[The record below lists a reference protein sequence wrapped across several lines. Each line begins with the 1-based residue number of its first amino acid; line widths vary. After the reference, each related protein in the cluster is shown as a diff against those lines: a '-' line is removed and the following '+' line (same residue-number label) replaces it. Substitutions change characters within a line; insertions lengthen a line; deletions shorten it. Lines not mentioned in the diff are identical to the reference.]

1 MKNFTTLLSTLF
13 TINRPLRAHGTRN
26 CYLILTLILLVVG
39 AGKAWGDAFWPYAG
53 FYEVYMTYS
62 YNSKS
67 SNYTFRVSDNNAS
80 DVNLGVLTA
89 DFNVTSLY
97 LKCYKNNN
105 DWSKYGNICG
115 GLMVYGDKEYQ
126 PTWTW
131 SDKGWDDGFQAHKQ
145 ELSNTDTKTLASHNG
160 NSGNY
165 TVTIAFKVWGS
176 DDNKTDC
183 NDIWWI
189 SNNSKNYKFNYA
201 ILPPAVSAINI
212 SASGC
217 FAGNGTAANPYILAY
232 GTNLKLTASVT
243 NNDANS
249 DTYFTF
255 GSNAASKTDTYTISN
270 VTNTSVQK
278 LTIKAQNINK
288 DDNSLKGTHNSIDV
302 YYKYEPVYLYI
313 NSTNYQFDNT
323 TKKVTVALDKNNS
336 DETYTFK
343 IHDDSSHWLGNSG
356 TMQRGG
362 ISVHSGGWTMSSS
375 ENSDCQVKAD
385 LTGEYVFTFIPEG
398 NKITVTYPTKSY
410 FIAGSWNEWAEDAPS
425 FADASTPVTIHLE
438 KGSYTFKIFHFYAT
452 SAQYYGNN
460 GEMTRNNCTGWTMS
474 TSEDNCRM
482 VADAAGDYE
491 FRFDVSTKKLSVTY
505 PTHSITWVVNRVEL
519 TGAALGSATTQ
530 VADGQKITA
539 LPTPPDA
546 GNYCGERFVGW
557 TNAPISGMQA
567 GKPVTL
573 FKNVED
579 SPVIKENTTFYA
591 VFADI
596 AE

>member
-39 AGKAWGDAFWPYAG
+39 AGKAWAYEHFNEIWGTYNTGGDDQGAAF
-53 FYEVYMTYS
+53 
-62 YNSKS
+62 S
-67 SNYTFRVSDNNAS
+67 SNKD
-80 DVNLGVLTA
+80 LG
-89 DFNVTSLY
+89 NVTEFTIQAFY
-97 LKCYKNNN
+97 LKCRDNWGAGRTCWYNGALYYKVNNAAN
-105 DWSKYGNICG
+105 FTEVVSTAADWKPSGQEE
-115 GLMVYGDKEYQ
+115 GDYQFKKENMN
-126 PTWTW
+126 
-131 SDKGWDDGFQAHKQ
+131 
-145 ELSNTDTKTLASHNG
+145 LTLAS
-160 NSGNY
+160 NSGKY
-165 TVTIAFKVWGS
+165 TVLFYGKVWG
-176 DDNKTDC
+176 DHDT
-183 NDIWWI
+183 WL
-189 SNNSKNYKFNYA
+189 SNNSNNYKWTFT

-270 VTNTSVQK
+270 VTNTSAQK
-278 LTIKAQNINK
+278 LTIKAQNINN

-336 DETYTFK
+336 GETYTFK

-362 ISVHSGGWTMSSS
+362 TSVHSGGWTMSSS

-410 FIAGSWNEWAEDAPS
+410 FIAGSWNVWAEDAPS

-438 KGSYTFKIFHFYAT
+438 KGSYTFKIFDFEAT
-452 SAQYYGNN
+452 SAKYYGNN
-460 GEMTRNNCTGWTMS
+460 GEMTRDNCTAWTMS
-474 TSEDNCRM
+474 TSDGDCRI

-491 FRFDVSTKKLSVTY
+491 FRFDVATKKLSVIY
-505 PTHSITWVVNRVEL
+505 PTHTITWVVNRVEL
-519 TGAALGSATTQ
+519 TGAALGGATTQ

-539 LPTPPDA
+539 LPEAPNA
-546 GNYCGERFVGW
+546 GDYCGERFVGW

-579 SPVIKENTTFYA
+579 SPVITENTTFYA